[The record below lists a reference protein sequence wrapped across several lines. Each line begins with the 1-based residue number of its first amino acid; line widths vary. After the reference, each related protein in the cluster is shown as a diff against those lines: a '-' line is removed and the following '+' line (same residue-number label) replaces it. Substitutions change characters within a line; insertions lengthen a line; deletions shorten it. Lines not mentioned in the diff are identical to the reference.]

1 VFLAL
6 VPFLM
11 VCVGAFIRPIVDRQA
26 LIMFV
31 PYVLIVLAAGA
42 REVAG
47 RTPLRA
53 PLVIVLVA
61 LFAASIWHFHRMPQT
76 PRDYAGLA
84 ELINARMQPNDLI
97 FVKPRLWYVTP
108 FFYYVDQSRLV
119 SDDYATHSARPDARI
134 WVILF
139 GNEQLTPGMSEALT
153 DFKVSD
159 RVSALRGSAL
169 LYERR

>member
-1 VFLAL
+1 VVVLTSPIVFLAL

-47 RTPLRA
+47 RTALKA
-53 PLVIVLVA
+53 PLAICSRRYSRRRSGIFNGL
-61 LFAASIWHFHRMPQT
+61 PQT
-76 PRDYAGLA
+76 PRDYAALA
-84 ELINARMQPNDLI
+84 EQINARMQPNDLI

-119 SDDYATHSARPDARI
+119 SERLRDTFGQARCSHLGDSVRERATGP
-134 WVILF
+134 
-139 GNEQLTPGMSEALT
+139 GNVGGTH
-153 DFKVSD
+153 
-159 RVSALRGSAL
+159 
-169 LYERR
+169 